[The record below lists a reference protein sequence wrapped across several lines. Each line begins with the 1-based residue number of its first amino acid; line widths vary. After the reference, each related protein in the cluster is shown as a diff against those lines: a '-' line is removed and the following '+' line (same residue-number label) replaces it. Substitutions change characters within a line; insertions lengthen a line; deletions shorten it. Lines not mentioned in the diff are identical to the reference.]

1 MTRSEAIGFQR
12 RTPRPSAIKTD
23 APYLRG
29 LGRGFHE
36 FLFGELAASEFA
48 GELAFTEDEN
58 AVADHE
64 SLIKKGI
71 VDSTGILEL
80 ISFLEETFGVAVA
93 EEEMVPANFD
103 SIDTVTA
110 FLTRK
115 LPG

>member
-1 MTRSEAIGFQR
+1 MDPR
-12 RTPRPSAIKTD
+12 RQIKRFV
-23 APYLRG
+23 LKN
-29 LGRGFHE
+29 FM
-36 FLFGELAASEFA
+36 
-48 GELAFTEDEN
+48 FTEDEN